1 MPKKRDDLCTEHHR
15 YLLGKLLSHLNY
27 LESQTYQLSTRI
39 SHRLDELLAIEERE
53 RLDRI
58 PAVNR
63 LTIENVV
70 AEIGTDMGIF
80 PDEHHLASWCGVC
93 PGNEESAGKRLRSRI
108 RKGNRWLRRALTEAA
123 WAASHLKNSYLSA
136 QYRRLAARRGKKRAL
151 LAVAHSLLVIM
162 YHVLKQKVEYR
173 DLGRDYFD
181 RLEPERLRRY
191 LVKRLERLGYQVT
204 LTTENEAA

>member
-1 MPKKRDDLCTEHHR
+1 MAGGRFFTKSPTVSIKRDDLCTEHHR

-191 LVKRLERLGYQVT
+191 LVV
-204 LTTENEAA
+204 